1 MSDNSPMVRV
11 HVNIEIAA
19 QALQAVVSNTK
30 QKAGTDDTG
39 RYRVDT
45 ADALAELI
53 SKFLAERDFAAFA
66 DNPENY

>member
-1 MSDNSPMVRV
+1 MSDSGPMVRV

-19 QALQAVVSNTK
+19 KALKAVVANTK
-30 QKAGTDDTG
+30 QKAGADEKG
-39 RYRVDT
+39 HYRVDP

-53 SKFLAERDFAAFA
+53 SKFLAERDFADFA